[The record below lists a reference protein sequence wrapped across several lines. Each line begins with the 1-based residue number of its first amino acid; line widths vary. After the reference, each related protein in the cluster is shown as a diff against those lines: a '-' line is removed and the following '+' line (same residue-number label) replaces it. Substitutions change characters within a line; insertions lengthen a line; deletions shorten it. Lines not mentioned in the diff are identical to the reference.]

1 MYLTGQ
7 HHQRRSPRA
16 PLRLPTGHPHHG
28 LALAL
33 GGGEWAFVGDYTT
46 AGCYTYVTGN
56 YVGMAFWSTRSAG
69 QVYKSSHGQRA
80 WVPALGD
87 LVQRADDSSYSV
99 GSCERR
105 VLVRCP

>member
-1 MYLTGQ
+1 MNPGISSQAECEAAATAAG
-7 HHQRRSPRA
+7 
-16 PLRLPTGHPHHG
+16 
-28 LALAL
+28 LAL
-33 GGGEWAFVGDYTT
+33 GGGGWAFAGSYTT

-56 YVGMAFWSTRSAG
+56 YVGMAFWSTRSSG
-69 QVYKSSHGQRA
+69 PLYKSSHGQRA

-99 GSCERR
+99 GSCHRR

>member
-1 MYLTGQ
+1 MAQADCEAAATAAG
-7 HHQRRSPRA
+7 
-16 PLRLPTGHPHHG
+16 
-28 LALAL
+28 LAL
-33 GGGEWAFVGDYTT
+33 GGGGYAFVGDYTT

-56 YVGMAFWSTRSAG
+56 YVGMAYWSTRSAG
-69 QVYKSSHGQRA
+69 RLIKSSHGQRA

-99 GSCERR
+99 GSCYRR

>member
-1 MYLTGQ
+1 MPPSMYRDGGEAYLDAA
-7 HHQRRSPRA
+7 RRSAVYDERGV
-16 PLRLPTGHPHHG
+16 LQSQGT
-28 LALAL
+28 
-33 GGGEWAFVGDYTT
+33 
-46 AGCYTYVTGN
+46 

-69 QVYKSSHGQRA
+69 RLIKSSHGQRA

-99 GSCERR
+99 GSCHRR